1 MLNEVK
7 RMIILAFPERIMLD
21 FESATIMLLDKLFQ
35 VQE

>member
-7 RMIILAFPERIMLD
+7 RMIILACPERIMLD
-21 FESATIMLLDKLFQ
+21 FESATIMLLDKFFQ